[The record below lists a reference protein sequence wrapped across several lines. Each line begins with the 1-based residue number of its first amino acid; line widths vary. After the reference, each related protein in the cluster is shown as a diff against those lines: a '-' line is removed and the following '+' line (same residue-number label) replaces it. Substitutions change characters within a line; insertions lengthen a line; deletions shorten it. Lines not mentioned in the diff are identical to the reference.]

1 MWDCRVPLFLF
12 LLPCYLFYWYGLPL
26 EKSLLYFVA
35 FFLYQNIKIKL
46 SFWVFTSILF
56 IAIEH
61 ILNGSWRSQNYIIK
75 RMKMIWPLFS
85 IRFLHLLLN
94 ILWKSFTIM
103 IKIILCLLSYAHQT
117 FIFVVKIALYLIVR
131 TIMHRIL
138 VLKKNRKLFD
148 FIPFIYYNLSI
159 QREFCL
165 WNYMLKVNFPI

>member
-1 MWDCRVPLFLF
+1 MCFTHSYKLPIYIKIWAKIWDCRVPLFLF

-35 FFLYQNIKIKL
+35 FFLYQSIKIKL

-103 IKIILCLLSYAHQT
+103 IKIIFCPIRTPLKLS
-117 FIFVVKIALYLIVR
+117 FL
-131 TIMHRIL
+131 
-138 VLKKNRKLFD
+138 
-148 FIPFIYYNLSI
+148 
-159 QREFCL
+159 
-165 WNYMLKVNFPI
+165 

>member
-1 MWDCRVPLFLF
+1 MWDCRVPFF
-12 LLPCYLFYWYGLPL
+12 VFCTLLPFYWYGLPL

-35 FFLYQNIKIKL
+35 FFLYQSIKIKL

-61 ILNGSWRSQNYIIK
+61 ILKCSWRSQNYIIK

-117 FIFVVKIALYLIVR
+117 FIFVVKIDLYLIVR

-138 VLKKNRKLFD
+138 LLKKIENYLTLSPLFIIIWVYKWS
-148 FIPFIYYNLSI
+148 FVYGII
-159 QREFCL
+159 C
-165 WNYMLKVNFPI
+165 